1 MHWQR
6 LQARVEK
13 HQLSRIE
20 SVLTLAGATAIS
32 LLDAKD
38 QPLLEPA
45 PGTTP
50 VWDHLVIEALFPPQ
64 YDLGGFSKTL
74 EQLGAQAIRINA
86 LQQQDWVARSEALD
100 QPQRFGSHLW
110 VIPETHQP
118 VRAMLD
124 DERRVEVVMV
134 PGLAFGSGLHPTTGL
149 CLEWLDGNPPEK
161 KKLLDFGCGSGIL
174 GIAGLKLGAR
184 AASLV
189 DLDPQAVAASRHNA
203 ERNQVLQRA
212 WIGTPDELPEADFDV
227 LIANILANPL
237 RELAE
242 RFAQLVVR
250 GGDVVLTGL
259 LDNQAAALIDTYD
272 PWFSD
277 WVTARRDG
285 WLRLHGKRSSHS

>member
-13 HQLSRIE
+13 QQLSRVE

-32 LLDAKD
+32 LLDAKN

-64 YDLGGFSKTL
+64 YDLRRFAKTL
-74 EQLGAQAIRINA
+74 EQFGARAITINA
-86 LQQQDWVARSEALD
+86 LQRQDWVAHSEALD
-100 QPQRFGSHLW
+100 RPQRFGSHLW
-110 VIPETHQP
+110 VVPETHQP
-118 VRAMLD
+118 VPAMLE
-124 DERRVEVVMV
+124 DERRVEVFMV
-134 PGLAFGSGLHPTTGL
+134 PGLAFGSGLHPTTAL
-149 CLEWLDGNPPEK
+149 CLEWLDGNPPAN

-189 DLDPQAVAASRHNA
+189 DIDPQAIVASRHNA
-203 ERNQVLQRA
+203 ERNQVLQRT
-212 WIGTPDELPEADFDV
+212 WIGTPDELPEAGFDV

-242 RFAQLVVR
+242 RIAQLVVR
-250 GGDVVLTGL
+250 DGDVVLTGL
-259 LDNQAAALIDTYD
+259 LDNQAAALVDTYD
-272 PWFSD
+272 PWFSG